1 MGVNPRSRAPEP
13 PGSPAAVRIGASVP
27 TSGAAALELGVAEMA
42 RRAEAAGFASL
53 WVSDHIV
60 MPSVIGSRYPFA
72 ADGKATWSPGTPY
85 LDAVVAL
92 ALMAAVTE
100 RATIG
105 TAVLVLPL
113 RNPVVFAK
121 QAASIDVA
129 SGGRLRLGVGAGW
142 LREEFDALNVPF
154 DDRGRRLVEWLELA
168 RDLWS
173 GRPQARSSKRY
184 TLPPGVIS
192 EPRPAHEIPVLVG
205 GHSPA
210 ALRRAGRA
218 ANGWLAQQSLDELDP
233 DELVAG
239 AAAVR
244 AAAEEAG
251 RDPDASEVVLK
262 IVDSAGRADEVAAA
276 LPALAEA
283 GVGEITVAIDWAS
296 DAAEQYA
303 RLSS

>member
-1 MGVNPRSRAPEP
+1 MGVNPRSTVPERS
-13 PGSPAAVRIGASVP
+13 GSRVAVRIGASIP
-27 TSGAAALELGVAEMA
+27 TSGAVALDPGIAELA
-42 RRAEAAGFASL
+42 RRAERAGFAAL

-60 MPSVIGSRYPFA
+60 MPTAIESRYPFA

-92 ALMAAVTE
+92 ALMAAATE

-113 RNPVVFAK
+113 RSPVVFAK

-142 LREEFDALNVPF
+142 LREEFEALNVPF

-173 GRPQARSSKRY
+173 GRPQARSSERY
-184 TLPPGVIS
+184 TLPAGVVF
-192 EPRPAHEIPVLVG
+192 EPQPAHDIPVLMG

-210 ALRRAGRA
+210 ALRRAGRVA
-218 ANGWLAQQSLDELDP
+218 DGWLAQQSLDALDP
-233 DELVAG
+233 GELAAG
-239 AAAVR
+239 AAVVR
-244 AAAEEAG
+244 AAAGAAG
-251 RDPDASEVVLK
+251 RDPDGCQTVLK

-283 GVGEITVAIDWAS
+283 GVSEITVALDWAS

-303 RLSS
+303 RLSA